1 MRTDNLIAALAAD
14 APSVAKPIGRTL
26 WLAIAGGAV
35 AAAAL
40 FYYGVGFR
48 LDLATAV
55 GTPRFL
61 FKWLL
66 ALTLVASAMGLVLHV
81 ARPGS
86 IPAGW
91 LRALAIA
98 PALLIV
104 ATIGELLV
112 VPSAEWNGRLVGIN
126 AAACVVLIP
135 ILSAAPLIAL
145 IWALRQGAPTHPMV
159 AGAAAGLA
167 AAGIGAFLYASHC
180 RDDSPLFI
188 SAWYVLGT
196 AIVALIGA
204 LLGARYLRW

>member
-1 MRTDNLIAALAAD
+1 MKTDNLIAALAAD
-14 APSVAKPIGRTL
+14 APSVAKPIGRTV
-26 WLAIAGGAV
+26 WVAVAAGAV

-48 LDLATAV
+48 LDLATALS
-55 GTPRFL
+55 TPRFL

-66 ALTLVASAMGLVLHV
+66 TLTLVTSATGLVLHM

-86 IPAGW
+86 IPAAW
-91 LRALAIA
+91 VKALAIA

-112 VPSAEWNGRLVGIN
+112 VPAAEWEGRLVGVN
-126 AAACVVLIP
+126 AVACVVLIP
-135 ILSAAPLIAL
+135 ILSAAPLVAL
-145 IWALRQGAPTHPMV
+145 IWALRQGAPTRPML
-159 AGAAAGLA
+159 AGAVAGLA
-167 AAGIGAFLYASHC
+167 AAGIGMFLYASHC

-188 SAWYVLGT
+188 LAWYVLGT
-196 AIVALIGA
+196 AIVAVIGA

>member
-1 MRTDNLIAALAAD
+1 MRTDNLITALAAD

-26 WLAIAGGAV
+26 WLA
-35 AAAAL
+35 AAAGALAAAVL
-40 FYYGVGFR
+40 FYYGIGFR
-48 LDLATAV
+48 LDFASAI

-66 ALTLVASAMGLVLHV
+66 TLTLVASAMGLVLHV

-86 IPAGW
+86 VPTAW
-91 LRALAIA
+91 LTALAIA

-112 VPSAEWNGRLVGIN
+112 VPSSEWTNRLMG
-126 AAACVVLIP
+126 AKASACVVLIP
-135 ILSAAPLIAL
+135 MLSAAPLVAL
-145 IWALRQGAPTHPMV
+145 IWALRQGAPTRPML
-159 AGAAAGLA
+159 AGATAGLA

-180 RDDSPLFI
+180 QDDSPLFLL
-188 SAWYVLGT
+188 AWYVLGT
-196 AIVALIGA
+196 AIVALVGA

>member
-1 MRTDNLIAALAAD
+1 MKTDNLIAALAAD
-14 APSVAKPIGRTL
+14 APSVAKPIGRTV
-26 WLAIAGGAV
+26 WLAVAAGAV

-48 LDLATAV
+48 FDLATAM

-66 ALTLVASAMGLVLHV
+66 ALTLAASAMGLVLHV

-86 IPAGW
+86 IPAVW
-91 LRALAIA
+91 LKALAIA

-104 ATIGELLV
+104 ASIGELLM
-112 VPSAEWNGRLVGIN
+112 VPSSEWTARLMGSN
-126 AAACVVLIP
+126 APVCVVLIP

-145 IWALRQGAPTHPMV
+145 ICALRQGAPTRPML
-159 AGAAAGLA
+159 AGATAGLA

-180 RDDSPLFI
+180 QDDSPLFLLT
-188 SAWYVLGT
+188 WYVLG
-196 AIVALIGA
+196 ALIVAVIGA
-204 LLGARYLRW
+204 LLGWRFLRW

>member
-1 MRTDNLIAALAAD
+1 MRTDNLITALAAD

-26 WLAIAGGAV
+26 WLAVAAGALV
-35 AAAAL
+35 AAAL
-40 FYYGVGFR
+40 FYFEIGFR

-55 GTPRFL
+55 ATPRFL

-66 ALTLVASAMGLVLHV
+66 TLTLVASAMGLVLHV

-86 IPAGW
+86 VPAAW
-91 LRALAIA
+91 LTALAVA

-112 VPSAEWNGRLVGIN
+112 VPSSEWTNRLIGAN
-126 AAACVVLIP
+126 APACVVLIP
-135 ILSAAPLIAL
+135 ILSAAPLVAL
-145 IWALRQGAPTHPMV
+145 IWALRQGAPTCPML
-159 AGAAAGLA
+159 AGATAGLA

-180 RDDSPLFI
+180 QDDSPLFLL
-188 SAWYVLGT
+188 AWYVLGT

>member
-26 WLAIAGGAV
+26 WLAVAAGAV

-86 IPAGW
+86 IPLRW
-91 LRALAIA
+91 LQALAIA

-104 ATIGELLV
+104 ATIGELLI
-112 VPSAEWNGRLVGIN
+112 VPSAEWTGRLVGTN
-126 AAACVVLIP
+126 AAVCVVLIP
-135 ILSAAPLIAL
+135 ILSAAPLVAL

-188 SAWYVLGT
+188 SAWYGLGT